1 MINRNSLSLSL
12 VALLA
17 MGTIACDKKVSP
29 EALQAQEASKS
40 ADDRVA
46 RLEQELADMKAGKH
60 APKDADKVTVDQV
73 SSAEQ
78 KAIQRQIT
86 DAKKKAAAKKRE
98 AEQLA
103 AASAPSPT
111 PTPKATVIEVASGTA
126 LEVRLDQDLATDKQ
140 QAGDTW
146 TGTLASSVVVGGETV
161 WAVGTPVHGVV
172 SQSAALGRLANG
184 KGGLAI
190 KLTEVGT
197 NDVDTDTHMVVGD
210 KRGERNAKIIGGGA
224 ALGALIGIL
233 TDKNNKND
241 HALGGAAIGAAAGTA
256 AAAATA
262 DTVVRIKASIPVTF
276 TLSAPERVTI
286 KK

>member
-1 MINRNSLSLSL
+1 MNKRSIGSI
-12 VALLA
+12 ALLS
-17 MGTIACDKKVSP
+17 GLVLGGLACEKKLS
-29 EALQAQEASKS
+29 QEAVAAQDATKS

-46 RLEQELADMKAGKH
+46 RLEQQLADLKTGKQT
-60 APKDADKVTVDQV
+60 PKDGDRETLDTV
-73 SSAEQ
+73 SKNEQ
-78 KAIQRQIT
+78 KAIERQIQS
-86 DAKKKAAAKKRE
+86 AKKKAEARKRE

-103 AASAPSPT
+103 AVPAPKSTAPESILLEVPSGT
-111 PTPKATVIEVASGTA
+111 PIEVK
-126 LEVRLDQDLATDKQ
+126 LDQDLGTDKQ
-140 QAGDTW
+140 QAGDSW
-146 TGTLASSVVVGGETV
+146 SGTLSSDVRVSGSTV
-161 WAVGTPVHGVV
+161 WRAGTPVHGVV

-190 KLTEVGT
+190 RLTEIGS
-197 NDVDTDTHMVVGD
+197 NDVDADTHLVVGD

-262 DTVVRIKASIPVTF
+262 DTVVRIKAATPVIF
-276 TLSAPERVTI
+276 TLSAPEKVTI
-286 KK
+286 KR

>member
-1 MINRNSLSLSL
+1 MNRRSVGSIAILSVLVLGGMACEKKLS
-12 VALLA
+12 
-17 MGTIACDKKVSP
+17 
-29 EALQAQEASKS
+29 QEAVAAQDATKA

-46 RLEQELADMKAGKH
+46 RLEQQLADLKAGKH
-60 APKDADKVTVDQV
+60 TPKEADRETLDSV
-73 SSAEQ
+73 SKNEQ
-78 KAIQRQIT
+78 KAIERQIQS
-86 DAKKKAAAKKRE
+86 AKKKAETRKRE

-103 AASAPSPT
+103 AAPAPKSTAPMAILLEVPSGT
-111 PTPKATVIEVASGTA
+111 PIEVK
-126 LEVRLDQDLATDKQ
+126 LDQDLGTDKQ
-140 QAGDTW
+140 QAGDSW
-146 TGTLASSVVVGGETV
+146 SGTLASDVRVAGSTA
-161 WAVGTPVHGVV
+161 WRAGTPVHGVV

-190 KLTEVGT
+190 RLTEIGS
-197 NDVDTDTHMVVGD
+197 NDVDADTHLVVGD

-262 DTVVRIKASIPVTF
+262 DTVVRIKAATPVIF
-276 TLSAPERVTI
+276 TLSAPEKVTI
-286 KK
+286 KN

>member
-1 MINRNSLSLSL
+1 MNRRSVGSIAVLSVLVLGGMACEKKLS
-12 VALLA
+12 
-17 MGTIACDKKVSP
+17 
-29 EALQAQEASKS
+29 QEAMAAQDATKA

-46 RLEQELADMKAGKH
+46 RLEQQLADLKAGKH
-60 APKDADKVTVDQV
+60 TPKEADRETLDSV
-73 SSAEQ
+73 SKNEQ
-78 KAIQRQIT
+78 KAIERQIQS
-86 DAKKKAAAKKRE
+86 AKKKAETRKRE

-103 AASAPSPT
+103 AAPAPKST
-111 PTPKATVIEVASGTA
+111 APKAILLEVPSGTPIEVK
-126 LEVRLDQDLATDKQ
+126 LDQDLGTDKQ
-140 QAGDTW
+140 QAGDSW
-146 TGTLASSVVVGGETV
+146 SGTLASDVRVAGSTA
-161 WAVGTPVHGVV
+161 WRAGTPVHGVV

-190 KLTEVGT
+190 RLTEIGS
-197 NDVDTDTHMVVGD
+197 NDVDADTHLVVGD

-262 DTVVRIKASIPVTF
+262 DTVVRIKAATPVIF
-276 TLSAPERVTI
+276 TLSAPEKVTI
-286 KK
+286 KN